1 MKISNVYIGG
11 WFQRT
16 MLQLSEI
23 YDFLREAKTKLALD
37 QDKLVEY
44 RKNLQIGRIDY
55 GVQGEEYI
63 EFTTAL
69 NIKVKIFEDGLIILN
84 NHNVSED
91 TLFADIDALTDYY
104 ETKLSPAFS
113 YLFSLGA
120 PVPKEL
126 AHIET
131 VYPYFVV
138 TDKATKEEMNTL
150 LTRTDKQKYF
160 EFDNEKYDVIR
171 GDVYY
176 FINNKKAEAEN
187 IERYIEEQIFI
198 REFKGQLHRY
208 LNLHRI
214 IWEKIDNVK
223 DRASVK
229 GADIVSFNT
238 KLESYAKTITLI
250 EGRINQ
256 MSTYLPTREKIAKS
270 DKELV
275 EFLNISGYRY
285 ETLKDTLDYIK
296 YLWSMT
302 KNYVS
307 SAQKLFNGL
316 KSDVSNKS
324 INSLTLVTSMSA
336 GASVIGLL
344 TKSQPE
350 FTVFG
355 IAYFFI
361 LALIVLS
368 LNKFLKFIQNNRRYK
383 VNDVELDKNISF
395 DDKLYSFTSNS
406 YIRNYCCHI

>member
-1 MKISNVYIGG
+1 MKISNVFIGG

-23 YDFLREAKTKLALD
+23 YDFLREAKTQLALD
-37 QDKLVEY
+37 QDKLIEF
-44 RKNLQIGRIDY
+44 RKNLQIGKIDY
-55 GVQGEEYI
+55 GVQGEEFI

-69 NIKVKIFEDGLIILN
+69 NIKVKIFEDGLIVLN

-104 ETKLSPAFS
+104 ENKLSPAFS

-131 VYPYFVV
+131 VYPYFVIS
-138 TDKATKEEMNTL
+138 DNATKEEMNAL
-150 LTRTDKQKYF
+150 LSRTDKQKYF
-160 EFDNEKYDVIR
+160 EFNNEKYDVIR

-176 FINNKKAEAEN
+176 FINNKKSKLEN

-223 DRASVK
+223 ERASVK
-229 GADIVSFNT
+229 GADILAFNT
-238 KLESYAKTITLI
+238 KLDSYAKTITLI

-256 MSTYLPTREKIAKS
+256 MSTYLPTREKIAKN
-270 DKELV
+270 DKELS
-275 EFLNISGYRY
+275 EFLSISGFRY

-296 YLWSMT
+296 HLWSMT

-307 SAQKLFNGL
+307 SAQKLFSGL
-316 KSDVSNKS
+316 KSDVNSKS
-324 INSLTLVTSMSA
+324 INNLTLVTSMSA
-336 GASVIGLL
+336 GTSIISLL
-344 TKSQPE
+344 TKSEPQ
-350 FTVFG
+350 FTTFG
-355 IAYFFI
+355 IKYFFI
-361 LALIVLS
+361 LAILVFM
-368 LNKFLKFIQNNRRYK
+368 LNKGLKFIQNYRRYRI
-383 VNDVELDKNISF
+383 NDSGLDKDIKF
-395 DDKLYSFTSNS
+395 DDK
-406 YIRNYCCHI
+406 

>member
-23 YDFLREAKTKLALD
+23 YDFLREAKTQLALD
-37 QDKLVEY
+37 QDKLIEY

-69 NIKVKIFEDGLIILN
+69 NIRVKIFEDGLIILN

-104 ETKLSPAFS
+104 EKKLSPAFS

-138 TDKATKEEMNTL
+138 TEKATKEEMNTL

-176 FINNKKAEAEN
+176 FINNKKAESEN

-229 GADIVSFNT
+229 GADIVSFNA

-296 YLWSMT
+296 HLWSMT

-355 IAYFFI
+355 IVYFFI
-361 LALIVLS
+361 LAFIVLS

-395 DDKLYSFTSNS
+395 DDK
-406 YIRNYCCHI
+406 

>member
-1 MKISNVYIGG
+1 MKINNVYIGG

-23 YDFLREAKTKLALD
+23 YDFLREATTKLALD
-37 QDKLVEY
+37 QDKLIEY

-176 FINNKKAEAEN
+176 FINNKKAETEN

-350 FTVFG
+350 FTIFG

-383 VNDVELDKNISF
+383 VNDVELDKNINF
-395 DDKLYSFTSNS
+395 DDK
-406 YIRNYCCHI
+406 

>member
-1 MKISNVYIGG
+1 
-11 WFQRT
+11 

-23 YDFLREAKTKLALD
+23 YDFLRETKTKLALD
-37 QDKLVEY
+37 HDKLVEY

-63 EFTTAL
+63 EFTTSV

-84 NHNVSED
+84 NQNVSED
-91 TLFADIDALTDYY
+91 TLFADIDALADYY
-104 ETKLSPAFS
+104 ENKLSPAFS

-138 TDKATKEEMNTL
+138 TENATKDDMNTL

-176 FINNKKAEAEN
+176 FINNKKSKLEN

-223 DRASVK
+223 ERASVK
-229 GADIVSFNT
+229 GADILAFNT
-238 KLESYAKTITLI
+238 KLDSYAKTITLI

-256 MSTYLPTREKIAKS
+256 MSSYLSTREKIAKN

-296 YLWSMT
+296 QLWNMT

-307 SAQKLFNGL
+307 SAQKLFSGL

-336 GASVIGLL
+336 GTSVIGLL
-344 TKSQPE
+344 TKSEPK
-350 FTVFG
+350 FTIFG
-355 IAYFFI
+355 IKYFFI
-361 LALIVLS
+361 LAIIVFTM
-368 LNKFLKFIQNNRRYK
+368 NKGLKYVQSKRRYRI
-383 VNDVELDKNISF
+383 NDSELDKDIKF
-395 DDKLYSFTSNS
+395 DDK
-406 YIRNYCCHI
+406 

>member
-1 MKISNVYIGG
+1 MKISNVFIGG

-23 YDFLREAKTKLALD
+23 YDFLREAKTQLALD
-37 QDKLVEY
+37 QDKLIEF
-44 RKNLQIGRIDY
+44 RKNLQIGKIDY
-55 GVQGEEYI
+55 GVQGEEFI

-69 NIKVKIFEDGLIILN
+69 NIKVKIFEDGLIVLN

-104 ETKLSPAFS
+104 ENKLSPAFS

-131 VYPYFVV
+131 VYPYFVIS
-138 TDKATKEEMNTL
+138 DNATKEEMNAL
-150 LTRTDKQKYF
+150 LSRTDKQKYF
-160 EFDNEKYDVIR
+160 EFNNEKYDVIR

-176 FINNKKAEAEN
+176 FINNKKSKLEN

-223 DRASVK
+223 ERASVK
-229 GADIVSFNT
+229 GADILAFNT
-238 KLESYAKTITLI
+238 KLDSYAKTITLI

-256 MSTYLPTREKIAKS
+256 MSTYLPTREKIAKN
-270 DKELV
+270 DKELS
-275 EFLNISGYRY
+275 EFLSISGFRY
-285 ETLKDTLDYIK
+285 ETLKDTLEYIK
-296 YLWSMT
+296 HLWSMT

-307 SAQKLFNGL
+307 SAQKLFSGL
-316 KSDVSNKS
+316 KSDVNSKS
-324 INSLTLVTSMSA
+324 INNLTLVTSMSA
-336 GASVIGLL
+336 GTSIISLL
-344 TKSQPE
+344 TKSEPQ
-350 FTVFG
+350 FTTFG
-355 IAYFFI
+355 IKYFFI
-361 LALIVLS
+361 LAILVFM
-368 LNKFLKFIQNNRRYK
+368 LNKGLKAIQNYRRYRI
-383 VNDVELDKNISF
+383 NDSGLDKDIKF
-395 DDKLYSFTSNS
+395 DDK
-406 YIRNYCCHI
+406 